1 MNESSHTAD
10 IYSKQQFSSCFI
22 LSNAEFSFAVSL
34 IPPTFNIYLERNC
47 SRDIFFFKSW
57 FYIVHFYRFVNFV
70 QSGQFH

>member
-1 MNESSHTAD
+1 MLQTMFD
-10 IYSKQQFSSCFI
+10 DQTFRWDKCIII